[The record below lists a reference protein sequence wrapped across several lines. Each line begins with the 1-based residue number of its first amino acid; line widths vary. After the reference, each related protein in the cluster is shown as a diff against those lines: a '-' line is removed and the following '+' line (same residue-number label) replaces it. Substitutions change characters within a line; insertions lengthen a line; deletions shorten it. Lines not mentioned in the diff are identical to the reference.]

1 MVSWNMVP
9 YEYEKSACSASY
21 SQTSALSSYL
31 KQRKRRLRYKPAVW
45 FLYRV
50 T

>member
-1 MVSWNMVP
+1 MNM
-9 YEYEKSACSASY
+9 KKNACSASY
-21 SQTSALSSYL
+21 SQTSALSLYL
-31 KQRKRRLRYKPAVW
+31 KQRKHRLRYKPTVW